1 VLAKRA
7 GRVAG
12 AALLGAAEISARLT
26 DRLEPLVE
34 QLLPGGR
41 REGGEWRCGSLAG
54 EGGGSLGVRLTG
66 GKRGLWADFATGQS
80 GDALDLVRLAHDFD
94 MPTALA
100 WSRSWLG
107 ISSEHTDPPPA
118 GQRPAPP
125 AKPAGEVGADLDPDR
140 WRPVWHKA
148 QPIAG
153 TLAER
158 YLAARGVP
166 FADPNGE
173 TLRFAPRRRRCNPAG
188 EPETHPAMLALL
200 RDACTGEPCGIINVY
215 LLEDGRDRLRDRKGK
230 TASGRARGACVMLDP
245 FEEPTM
251 GLALCEGVET
261 GIAVYQSGLRPVW
274 ACGGASTLASFP
286 VLSGIEAL
294 TIAADQDEA
303 GMRAAATCADR
314 WHEAGR
320 KTLIIAPPSGD
331 WAEVAA

>member
-1 VLAKRA
+1 MS
-7 GRVAG
+7 
-12 AALLGAAEISARLT
+12 AAHRSRWPAAELSAMLT
-26 DRLEPLVE
+26 DRLESLVAE
-34 QLLPGGR
+34 LLPGGR
-41 REGGEWRCGSLAG
+41 REGHEWRAGSVAG
-54 EGGGSLGVRLTG
+54 ETGDSLGVHLYG
-66 GKRGLWADFATGQS
+66 DKRGIWADFATEQS
-80 GDALDLVRLAHDFD
+80 GDALDLVGACLGLQLRA
-94 MPTALA
+94 AIA
-100 WSRSWLG
+100 WAKAWLG
-107 ISSEHTDPPPA
+107 VDDRPLPRF
-118 GQRPAPP
+118 QRPTTPQKPPEPAP
-125 AKPAGEVGADLDPDR
+125 DPDR
-140 WRPVWHKA
+140 WRKVWSNA
-148 QPIAG
+148 QLLRNTIV
-153 TLAER
+153 ER
-158 YLAARGVP
+158 YLAGRGLS

-173 TLRFAPRRRRCNPAG
+173 VLRFATRRRRCNPAG

-200 RDACTGEPCGIINVY
+200 RDVPTGEPCGIINVY

-230 TASGRARGACVMLDP
+230 TVTGRARDACVMLDP

-320 KTLIIAPPSGD
+320 ETLIIAPPSGD
-331 WAEVAA
+331 WAD